1 MKDKIIYNFAEKF
14 TDAPGPRYR
23 KLGDKSGQEFREDV
37 LEALLN
43 EYDVIEIDGSRIKTS
58 FNPSFLSEAF
68 SPLYER
74 LGEEEFF
81 RRVRL
86 FSADNPKLEEKF
98 RAFSRPLTK
107 QQKL

>member
-1 MKDKIIYNFAEKF
+1 MEEKIIYNFAENF

-43 EYDVIEIDGSRIKTS
+43 EYDIIEIDGSCIKTS

-68 SPLYER
+68 SPLYEK

-81 RRVRL
+81 RRIRL
-86 FSADNPKLEEKF
+86 FSVDNPKLEEKF
-98 RAFSRPLTK
+98 RAFSKPLTK
-107 QQKL
+107 Q

>member
-1 MKDKIIYNFAEKF
+1 MKDKIIYNFAEQF

-43 EYDVIEIDGSRIKTS
+43 EYNVIEIDGSHIKTS

-107 QQKL
+107 Q

>member
-1 MKDKIIYNFAEKF
+1 MKDKIIYNFAEEF

-43 EYDVIEIDGSRIKTS
+43 EYDVIEIDGSHIKTS

-68 SPLYER
+68 SPL
-74 LGEEEFF
+74 F
-81 RRVRL
+81 
-86 FSADNPKLEEKF
+86 
-98 RAFSRPLTK
+98 
-107 QQKL
+107 